1 MSIARVTT
9 VKMDSK
15 EAADEQTQGNVPS
28 APSQYPQASQLI
40 GIRIDDVTL
49 MAVTIYPD
57 AETMKAADAAREK
70 RLNTNI
76 ENRVSVETVVGEVT
90 LDHHNH

>member
-15 EAADEQTQGNVPS
+15 EAADKQTQGYIQS
-28 APSQYPQASQLI
+28 APSEYPQASQLI
-40 GIRIDDVTL
+40 SIRIDDVTL
-49 MAVTIYPD
+49 MAVTIYSD
-57 AETMKAADAAREK
+57 TETMKAADAAREK

>member
-1 MSIARVTT
+1 
-9 VKMDSK
+9 
-15 EAADEQTQGNVPS
+15 
-28 APSQYPQASQLI
+28 
-40 GIRIDDVTL
+40 
-49 MAVTIYPD
+49 
-57 AETMKAADAAREK
+57 MKAADAAREK